1 MKNIIDFDK
10 FLNEAYI
17 GPDSEMYGQKSD
29 NYQSILMTLEDLKK
43 SSRGEAPLDDLLDL
57 MTRALEIISPRDIS
71 NLYRRMIM
79 TFPEVEITGNSVR
92 SLMETPNTEA
102 ARRVEK
108 CIKIGTLVRDAIK
121 SIR

>member
-17 GPDSEMYGQKSD
+17 GPDPEMYGQKSD

-43 SSRGEAPLDDLLDL
+43 SSSGKAPLDDLLDL
-57 MTRALEIISPRDIS
+57 MKRALEIISTRDIS

-79 TFPEVEITGNSVR
+79 AFPEVELKGSTILGLNS
-92 SLMETPNTEA
+92 PNPEE
-102 ARRVEK
+102 RRRAEK
-108 CIKIGTLVRDAIK
+108 CFEIGTLVRDAIK
-121 SIR
+121 SI